1 MSALEVVETT
11 QVLRIGLKGPQAA
24 EWLQQQGLLLPEAW
38 HWLEHQGLLLCR
50 LGTSEFVIEAGLD
63 HAMMPT
69 LYAQL
74 QQAVVGVYPVMRYDA
89 SWLLS
94 GPALHDVMAELCAL
108 DWTHETATQRVC
120 MASFGGINATLIQVA
135 TEGYQCVRVWC
146 DASYRDYVQ
155 QLLAQRA
162 LTA

>member
-24 EWLQQQGLLLPEAW
+24 EWLQQQGLVLPEAW

-63 HAMMPT
+63 HATMPT

-74 QQAVVGVYPVMRYDA
+74 QQSVAGVYPVIRYDA

-94 GPALHDVMAELCAL
+94 GPALHAVMAELCAL
-108 DWTHETATQRVC
+108 DWAHETATQRVC
-120 MASFGGINATLIQVA
+120 MTTFGGINATLIQVA

-162 LTA
+162 VTA